1 MTTSAFKRAAIWS
14 GVIGLAALLPSGC
27 RGKACD
33 TVPASETAKSLGVV
47 LDGGHLC
54 EEDRDVASIDYPK
67 ADGGKAVASAYKTAL
82 GKAGWKMD
90 VEAGMTLLM
99 TRGDDTLFI
108 VTTDRTKQ
116 RGLPW
121 AAVRYCRNSGCRQE
135 LTALANAMKER
146 TK

>member
-1 MTTSAFKRAAIWS
+1 MKERARKRSILWAS
-14 GVIGLAALLPSGC
+14 VVGLAALSPLGC

-33 TVPASETAKSLGVV
+33 AVPPSETAKSLGVV
-47 LDGGHLC
+47 LDGGQLC
-54 EEDRDVASIDYPK
+54 EEDRNVASIDYPK
-67 ADGGKAVASAYKTAL
+67 ADGGKAVASLYKSTL
-82 GKAGWKMD
+82 GKAGWK
-90 VEAGMTLLM
+90 VELEAGMTLLL

-121 AAVRYCRNSGCRQE
+121 AAVRYCQDTGCRRE